1 MLFNKSSKFSSQV
14 DPSFQMNVFFNFL
27 EITQITQYKN
37 NTIELDSTTLES
49 GFVNYRKPCGQI

>member
-27 EITQITQYKN
+27 EITQITQFKN

-49 GFVNYRKPCGQI
+49 GFVNYRKPCG